1 MNPYSIRR
9 RKGLFELIDIR
20 TGKTVAVHKEKE
32 VVDGIRNELNEPVD
46 IVDTMNQN
54 DAAWET
60 VEGPDDPEL
69 EMGRKF

>member
-32 VVDGIRNELNEPVD
+32 VVEGIRNEWNEPVE
-46 IVDTMNQN
+46 IIDTREQ
-54 DAAWET
+54 DAGAWEAI
-60 VEGPDDPEL
+60 EGPDDPEL
-69 EMGRKF
+69 EMGRKD